1 MASDPVRILY
11 IDDDIGLARLVEKA
25 FSRGGWE
32 VIWAPDAKS
41 GLARLEFGGFD
52 AIALDQFMPVRDGM
66 DVLPEL
72 LEHRNAAPVVFC
84 TGSNDGALAV
94 AALRAGAAD
103 YVIKD
108 ASGSFVALL
117 EVAIKQALETARLR
131 KAHDAAEEQVR
142 DARDRAE
149 HLLREVDHRI
159 GNSLQLLSSFVG
171 LQARANASGDCKA
184 ALYETQRRI
193 EAVAQV
199 HKRLYTSDDVT
210 SVDLAA
216 YLEGLIDQSG
226 DTLRPDGWGPTLTL
240 ETEPLT
246 VSPDQTVSVGVIV
259 TELITNAAKYAFVD
273 REPGQIHVKLAKEAG
288 SFTLIVADDGVGWDG
303 ASTAKG
309 TGFGR
314 RIIEAMTHSLQ
325 ATLEQENTGH
335 GLTVTVRAPLNRA

>member
-1 MASDPVRILY
+1 MALPAVRILY

-25 FSRGGWE
+25 FSRHGWE
-32 VIWAPDAKS
+32 VIWAPDATS
-41 GLARLEFGGFD
+41 GLARLEFGAFD

-66 DVLPEL
+66 DVLPDL
-72 LEHRNAAPVVFC
+72 LQHRNAAPVVFC

-94 AALRAGAAD
+94 AALKAGASD
-103 YVIKD
+103 YV
-108 ASGSFVALL
+108 
-117 EVAIKQALETARLR
+117 
-131 KAHDAAEEQVR
+131 AEEQVR
-142 DARDRAE
+142 LARDRAE

-171 LQARANASGDCKA
+171 LQARAHGSEDCKV

-216 YLEGLIDQSG
+216 YLEGLVDQSG

-240 ETEPLT
+240 ETQPLK
-246 VSPDQTVSVGVIV
+246 VSPDQTVSIGVIV

-273 REPGQIHVKLAKEAG
+273 REPGRIHVKLAKEAD
-288 SFTLIVADDGVGWDG
+288 SFILVVADDGVGWDG
-303 ASTAKG
+303 VSAAKG

-314 RIIEAMTHSLQ
+314 RIIEAMTHSLH
-325 ATLEQENTGH
+325 ATLTQENTGH
-335 GLTVTVRAPLNRA
+335 GLTVTLRAPLSQG

>member
-1 MASDPVRILY
+1 MALHPFRLLY
-11 IDDDIGLARLVEKA
+11 IDDDIGLARLVEKMLGRA
-25 FSRGGWE
+25 GWD
-32 VIWAPDAKS
+32 VVWAPDAKS

-52 AIALDQFMPVRDGM
+52 VIALDQFMPVRDGI
-66 DVLPEL
+66 DLLPEL
-72 LEHRNAAPVVFC
+72 LAHRNAAPVVFC

-94 AALRAGAAD
+94 AALKAGASD

-108 ASGSFVALL
+108 ASGSFVPLL
-117 EVAIKQALETARLR
+117 EAAIKQTLETAQLR

-142 DARDRAE
+142 NARDRAE

-171 LQARANASGDCKA
+171 LQARANGNDECKA

-246 VSPDQTVSVGVIV
+246 VTPDQTVSIGVIV

-273 REPGQIHVKLAKEAG
+273 REPGSIHVKMANAG
-288 SFTLIVADDGVGWDG
+288 DAFTLVVADDGVGWDG
-303 ASTAKG
+303 ISAAKG

-325 ATLEQENTGH
+325 ATLTQEDTGH
-335 GLTVTVRAPLNRA
+335 GLTVTLRAPVNRG

>member
-1 MASDPVRILY
+1 MTSPPVRILY

-25 FSRGGWE
+25 FGRDGWE

-52 AIALDQFMPVRDGM
+52 VVALDQFMPVRDGI

-72 LEHRNAAPVVFC
+72 LAHPNAAPVVFC

-94 AALRAGAAD
+94 AALKAGASD

-117 EVAIKQALETARLR
+117 KAAIEQALETARLR
-131 KAHDAAEEQVR
+131 RDHDAAEERVR
-142 DARDRAE
+142 QARDRAE
-149 HLLREVDHRI
+149 SLLKEVDHRI
-159 GNSLQLLSSFVG
+159 GNSLQLLSSFVS
-171 LQARANASGDCKA
+171 LQARANENPECKA

-210 SVDLAA
+210 SVDLRG

-226 DTLRPDGWGPTLTL
+226 DTLRPNGWGPTLTL
-240 ETEPLT
+240 DA
-246 VSPDQTVSVGVIV
+246 VSLSLPPDQTVSIGVIV

-273 REPGQIHVKLAKEAG
+273 REPGCIHVKLAAEADA
-288 SFTLIVADDGVGWDG
+288 FTLIVADDGVGWDG
-303 ASTAKG
+303 VTASKG
-309 TGFGR
+309 TGYGR
-314 RIIEAMTHSLQ
+314 RIIDAMVQSLQ
-325 ATLEQENTGH
+325 ATLAQESSDR
-335 GLTVTVRAPLNRA
+335 GLTVTLRAPLIRD